1 MQYICTMPDSL
12 HIADFLNPIRLAVI
26 SNDDPY
32 HDGQIGRMITA
43 YESEFPEVHD
53 ADVILVG
60 CADQRGSGPFKA
72 SDSPDAVRRELF
84 RMYHWHTSIKI
95 VDIGNVKTGSSLED
109 SYAALKT
116 ICKEI
121 GSINKP
127 LVIIGGSHDL
137 TLAQYYAFAD
147 QQRLIE
153 AVCVD
158 ALIDLDMNSP
168 SPADHFLMEILTG
181 EPNFVRHYNHI
192 GFQSYYVHPHMLET
206 LDKLR
211 FDCYRV
217 GKVRESLDEMEPVI
231 RHADLFSFDVSAI
244 AAAYAPANSLSPNG
258 FTGDEACALLRF
270 AGMSSNTLSVGIYGY
285 ESAADAYGLTAK
297 QVAQMLWYYIEGKSR
312 GTREAEIQ
320 EKEAFNEYHTA
331 FAEVATTFLQSKRT
345 GRWWMQLPDNK
356 FIACSYNDYIQAS
369 SNEIPERWLR
379 AQERSA

>member
-12 HIADFLNPIRLAVI
+12 HIADFLNPIRLAFI

-192 GFQSYYVHPHMLET
+192 G
-206 LDKLR
+206 
-211 FDCYRV
+211 
-217 GKVRESLDEMEPVI
+217 VI
-231 RHADLFSFDVSAI
+231 MCTRTCLKRSTN
-244 AAAYAPANSLSPNG
+244 YASIV
-258 FTGDEACALLRF
+258 TG
-270 AGMSSNTLSVGIYGY
+270 
-285 ESAADAYGLTAK
+285 
-297 QVAQMLWYYIEGKSR
+297 
-312 GTREAEIQ
+312 
-320 EKEAFNEYHTA
+320 
-331 FAEVATTFLQSKRT
+331 
-345 GRWWMQLPDNK
+345 
-356 FIACSYNDYIQAS
+356 
-369 SNEIPERWLR
+369 
-379 AQERSA
+379 